1 MISRCTWSNIFLL
14 SAPLS
19 RWVVSLGVA
28 MIVLAVGI
36 SLSSC
41 GSGGEN
47 GNGDEV
53 QLPDIPASS
62 NEIDK
67 FRAQKDAH
75 FKFDKSSPIPAD
87 ERASFGGLKYY
98 KYNDD
103 YMIIATFVPADKPD
117 TMNIPDTQGGIRKM
131 IHVGDFS
138 FTLANSE
145 TVYTLAGFK
154 GVDEQSSSILI
165 PFMDNTTGR
174 TTYSAGRYID
184 VEPNGSEEY
193 SIDFNMAYN
202 PYCAYNDSYSCV
214 RVPPQNVLNVEI
226 PVGEKIYHTK
236 QHSAEA
242 KK

>member
-1 MISRCTWSNIFLL
+1 MNLRCTRSDKVL
-14 SAPLS
+14 SLVLGNQWMLS
-19 RWVVSLGVA
+19 LVVVVIASIMSFSLN
-28 MIVLAVGI
+28 
-36 SLSSC
+36 SC

-53 QLPDIPASS
+53 QLPDIPASA

-67 FRAQKDAH
+67 FRAQKDAY
-75 FKFDKSSPIPAD
+75 FKFDKSSPIPVD

-103 YMIIATFVPADKPD
+103 YLVIATFAPSEKPD
-117 TMNIPDTQGGIRKM
+117 TMQIPDTQGGIRKM
-131 IHVGDFS
+131 IRVGNFS
-138 FTLANSE
+138 FTLSNSE
-145 TVYTLAGFK
+145 TVYTLSGFK
-154 GVDEQSSSILI
+154 GVDETSSSILI

-184 VEPNGSEEY
+184 VEPNGGEEY
-193 SIDFNMAYN
+193 SIDFNMAYS

-214 RVPPQNVLNVEI
+214 RVPPQNVLNIDI
-226 PVGEKIYHTK
+226 PVGEKIYNSK
-236 QHSAEA
+236 QHDSGA